1 MITDKNEI
9 EKLFKNYHWET
20 VFHVGKYGTDG
31 VAGLDEVNPLKPSNI
46 QLESID
52 DIESIL
58 AFSEAC
64 EIGFEDEWLL
74 LFKTHNQCYAFFCV
88 SMVEQ
93 FEEVEDDIL
102 TFLEYP
108 FKSFVST
115 SLEELVNHIMNHD
128 IKRRL
133 YSDELAS
140 LIEKEKLEHTIL
152 SNDQSNKMKIG
163 KI

>member
-1 MITDKNEI
+1 
-9 EKLFKNYHWET
+9 
-20 VFHVGKYGTDG
+20 
-31 VAGLDEVNPLKPSNI
+31 
-46 QLESID
+46 
-52 DIESIL
+52 
-58 AFSEAC
+58 
-64 EIGFEDEWLL
+64 
-74 LFKTHNQCYAFFCV
+74 
-88 SMVEQ
+88 MVEQ

-140 LIEKEKLEHTIL
+140 LIEKEKLEQTIL